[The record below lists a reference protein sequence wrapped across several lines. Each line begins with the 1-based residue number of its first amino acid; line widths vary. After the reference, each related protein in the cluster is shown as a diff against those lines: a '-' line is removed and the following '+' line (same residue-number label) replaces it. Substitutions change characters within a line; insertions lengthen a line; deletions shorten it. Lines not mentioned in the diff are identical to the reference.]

1 MANQTYRLFLS
12 LFLLC
17 VVPSLIYGQ
26 SKNDKTVVGKVGNQE
41 VTYAELKKNYSSGS
55 SEEPTL
61 DDLESFL
68 PIYLDYKA
76 KLLAAKDQGYFEDS
90 ALVAEHESYVKQ
102 AAYAFWLENEIKPAA
117 FDEFKKRAEM
127 ELKTYHILVAVGPDA
142 PQQQVDEALSKL
154 KQARQE
160 ITDGVPLDEVNGKYS
175 TVRGGR
181 SMGGDIPWI
190 SVGRTVQEF
199 EDVVYGLE
207 VGEIS
212 EPFKTQ
218 FGYHI
223 VLLQDKRERTPA
235 RLVNHIFV
243 RGTGDSTA
251 YDKIHNAYN
260 ALEDGQPWNLVLNQF
275 TEDGASKRSNG
286 RIGWVSYRQ
295 NFAMD
300 FVEAVVSQDPS
311 EPYSEPVKT
320 NYGYHIFKIDSVET
334 YASEEERNQA
344 LMEQLG
350 DTPYFEES
358 NQFVVEFLQKKF
370 DDQKHFEAEDL
381 YKEWIMAFDSS
392 EISSL
397 PEQPAGLGD
406 ETVYTFNG
414 EDYSL
419 DDYHAFIQNTYGA
432 RTANAYRSNLLNEYT
447 LKVVDNNIIDLTLEK
462 YPKFSKQSES
472 YLNGLVVYNIN
483 EENIWSPATV
493 DTSRLHS
500 IYEENIS
507 KYQYPER
514 PFYYLMTA
522 RHDSTLMKAKDF
534 VNNGGSPDSVKVRI
548 DRIGVS
554 ADSTTNFT
562 QEPFDRLSEME
573 IDSFSETFEYNKIR
587 GIFWLEDRLQA
598 RNMTFDEA
606 FNRILAE
613 FQPQRE
619 KEWLQ
624 QLRDKYNVKV
634 HVKKLRKAF
643 DKDA

>member
-1 MANQTYRLFLS
+1 MANKTYRLFFCV
-12 LFLLC
+12 FLMGIA
-17 VVPSLIYGQ
+17 PSLVFGQ

-61 DDLESFL
+61 EDLESFL

-76 KLLAAKDQGYFEDS
+76 KLLAAKDQGYYEDS
-90 ALVAEHESYVKQ
+90 AMVAEHESYVKQ
-102 AAYAFWLENEIKPAA
+102 AAYAYWLENEIKPAA

-127 ELKTYHILVAVGPDA
+127 ELKTYHILVAVGPNA
-142 PQQQVDEALSKL
+142 PQQQVDAAISKL
-154 KQARQE
+154 KQARKE
-160 ITDGVPLDEVNGKYS
+160 ISDGVPLDEVNEKYS
-175 TVRGGR
+175 TVRGGS

-223 VLLQDKRERTPA
+223 VLLQDKRERRPA

-251 YDKIHNAYN
+251 YDKIHSAYD
-260 ALEDGQPWNLVLNQF
+260 ALEEGKPWNLVLNQF

-295 NFAMD
+295 NFAMN

-334 YASEEERNQA
+334 YASEKDRNQA
-344 LMEQLG
+344 LMEQLN

-358 NQFVVEFLQKKF
+358 NQFVVEFLQKQF
-370 DDQKHFEAEDL
+370 NAEKHLGNEDL
-381 YKEWIMAFDSS
+381 YKKWIVAFDTAV
-392 EISSL
+392 ISTL
-397 PEQPAGLGD
+397 PEPAGLED
-406 ETVYTFNG
+406 ETVYSFKGKKYTI
-414 EDYSL
+414 EDYH
-419 DDYHAFIQNTYGA
+419 DFIQNTYGK
-432 RTANAYRSNLLNEYT
+432 RKANAYRSNLLDEFAR
-447 LKVVDNNIIDLTLEK
+447 KVVDDNIIEMTLAK
-462 YPKFSKQSES
+462 YPDFEKQSES

-483 EENIWSPATV
+483 EKNVWSPATV
-493 DTSRLHS
+493 DSTRLRS
-500 IYEENIS
+500 IYEDNIN

-514 PFYYLMTA
+514 PFYYLMTS
-522 RHDSTLMKAKDF
+522 RHDSTLTKAKDF

-548 DRIGVS
+548 NRIGVS
-554 ADSTTNFT
+554 VDSTTNFT
-562 QEPFDRLSEME
+562 QEPFDRLGEMD
-573 IDSFSETFEYNKIR
+573 IDSFSETFEYNNIR
-587 GIFWLEDRLQA
+587 GIFWLEDRLPA

-619 KEWLQ
+619 KEWLL
-624 QLRDKYNVKV
+624 QLRDKYKVKV
-634 HVKKLRKAF
+634 YVKKLRKAF